1 MKRLSFRNL
10 ILYSVI
16 FSLMLAGCTSD
27 NKNTVTKS
35 NTFIGGSEGVTIAF
49 LENAPPA
56 EVFDNNTYPF
66 DVSVKL
72 ENKGEYD
79 VPKDKVK
86 VSLSGIDR
94 NEFNNPPV
102 LLNSDEDLEKSR
114 IDPNGKVVQ
123 GTVTYVNFPNLIYKR
138 NLPGN
143 TPFIIRA
150 DLCYQYGTVAQARMC
165 IRNDLTSIEEG
176 VCDPSGQKSV
186 VSSGAP
192 VQVSN
197 FEQSPAGKKKITFSF
212 DIEHRNTGLVSRKGN
227 DCSDTLDQKNRVLV
241 TVDTGDLT
249 SKLSCSGLEG
259 GNSKTSGYVNL
270 YNGKRNVR
278 CTQDLESSSGDF
290 EKIVDIQL
298 NYDYKDHVS
307 TNVLVK
313 DNN

>member
-1 MKRLSFRNL
+1 MKNSSIGKL
-10 ILYSVI
+10 ILYSVV
-16 FSLMLAGCTSD
+16 FSLILAGCASE

-35 NTFIGGSEGVTIAF
+35 STFIGGSEGITIEF

-72 ENKGEYD
+72 ENKGEFD
-79 VPKDKVK
+79 VPKEKVK
-86 VSLSGIDR
+86 VILSGIDR
-94 NEFNNPPV
+94 KEFNNPPAV
-102 LLNSDEDLEKSR
+102 LSPDENLEKSR

-123 GTVTYVNFPNLIYKR
+123 GTVTYVNFPNLIYKG

-150 DLCYQYGTVAQARMC
+150 DLCYQYGTIAQARMC
-165 IRNDLTSIEEG
+165 VRDDLTSVEEG

-212 DIEHRNTGLVSRKGN
+212 DVEHRNTGLISRKDR
-227 DCSDTLDQKNRVLV
+227 DCSDDLDNKNRVLV
-241 TVDTGDLT
+241 TIDTGDLT

-259 GNSKTSGYVNL
+259 GNSKTSGYINL

-278 CTQDLESSSGDF
+278 CTQDLEGASGDF
-290 EKIVDIQL
+290 EKIVNIQL
-298 NYDYKDHVS
+298 NYAYKDHVS
-307 TNVLVK
+307 TNILVK
-313 DNN
+313 DNE